1 MTKKGVTK
9 AEDLK
14 EVQAVTQKANKDT
27 SEFLEHI
34 YQVFHR
40 YNHRHEEPWEF
51 KDDQHDFHTTEHPW
65 YKGKAREVRD
75 CLRNEPFS
83 DGWYCFQRII
93 AFKGYNSRKLKKQ
106 KPTTVY
112 METIRK
118 PPSQKKKKSLVE
130 TLGCNFCGYF
140 WEEDHWKADCPPE
153 RVLNSQKMEELT

>member
-1 MTKKGVTK
+1 MKNPENSRMINMT
-9 AEDLK
+9 
-14 EVQAVTQKANKDT
+14 
-27 SEFLEHI
+27 FI
-34 YQVFHR
+34 
-40 YNHRHEEPWEF
+40 P
-51 KDDQHDFHTTEHPW
+51 EHPW

-118 PPSQKKKKSLVE
+118 PPSQKKKKKFGRDSGLQFLWLFLGRGSLE
-130 TLGCNFCGYF
+130 GWLPPRKGTQQPENGGAHLGKSPLAKGGT
-140 WEEDHWKADCPPE
+140 
-153 RVLNSQKMEELT
+153 VLWLQQSKGVPRGSPKFLRAN